1 MSTAKR
7 DTKHF
12 DRMIKIADAATTAN
26 TIEQIK
32 ASGTIAEEHVEE
44 FEAERIKA
52 DKLARRESGYLL
64 CSARAFINKPVK

>member
-7 DTKHF
+7 DPRHF
-12 DRMIKIADAATTAN
+12 DRIIKIADASATAN

-32 ASGTIAEEHVEE
+32 ASGTIAEDHAEE

-52 DKLARRESGYLL
+52 DKLAKRESGYLL